1 MSRDQVPRSPLASA
15 LTNDVRIEILK
26 YLAGQGPEKK
36 MCAREL
42 SEDLNQKFGVISYHV
57 QVLSECG
64 AIRLV
69 DTEPAKGA
77 FGHFY
82 VFDIDDPWA
91 LTVLGLDEPGTTGG
105 GSDERDGI
113 AAP

>member
-1 MSRDQVPRSPLASA
+1 MSRGEVPTNPLAYA
-15 LTNDVRIEILK
+15 LTHDVRIEILK
-26 YLAGQGPEKK
+26 YLAGQGPGKK
-36 MCAREL
+36 MCAQDL
-42 SEDLNQKFGVISYHV
+42 SGDLDRKLAVISYHV

-77 FGHFY
+77 FGHFH

-105 GSDERDGI
+105 GSDERDGT